1 MKLSVPILLIF
12 ASLAHGQEIRLPKEV
27 RGAVG
32 AWIPVPI
39 EFLDGGEIRYKL
51 DAALQ
56 EVRLDLLFPPEIVKT
71 QRGKVVTGPPG
82 RHQMWAWTAKGGVPS
97 EISVCWIIIGEV
109 PPEPSPDPPNPNPKP
124 LPVKD
129 RKLFICVVEETA
141 DATAQRGAWFSDA
154 ALAERIRAK
163 GHTFRIVDKDAKV
176 VKPISDDKDEGRK
189 LSAYTKRAIAN
200 KLPYVM
206 IVEQEG
212 VGPRQIIHEGP
223 LPENPA
229 AAIRLLEKLGG

>member
-1 MKLSVPILLIF
+1 MRFSLPFLLIF
-12 ASLAHGQEIRLPKEV
+12 AAVAHGQEIQLPREV
-27 RGAVG
+27 RAAPG
-32 AWIPVPI
+32 AWIIVAPVKH
-39 EFLDGGEIRYKL
+39 DGGVIRWRA
-51 DAALQ
+51 DPALQ
-56 EVRLDLLFPPEIVKT
+56 EVPLDLLLPPDVLKT
-71 QRGKVVTGPPG
+71 LRGKVYTGPSG
-82 RHQMWAWTAKGGVPS
+82 RHRVEAWTAKGDVPS
-97 EISVCWIIIGEV
+97 DISVCWIIIGEV

-124 LPVKD
+124 LPVRD

-163 GHTFRIVDKDAKV
+163 GHTFRVVDKDTKV

-189 LSAYTKRAIAN
+189 LSAYIKRAIAN